1 MPFSSTVPDA
11 ASRIAFIE
19 IFVNL
24 TMLIKAEYSL
34 FVNRELM
41 RVSAACGWVLLRK
54 FLTIFHFMLRTLVMN
69 PIIFFA
75 LCKFIR

>member
-19 IFVNL
+19 IFINL

-34 FVNRELM
+34 FVNGELM
-41 RVSAACGWVLLRK
+41 RASVACGWVLLRK
-54 FLTIFHFMLRTLVMN
+54 SLTIFHFLLLTSVMN

-75 LCKFIR
+75 FV